1 MKKIAIVLL
10 ILFLGFQVYAQDNYK
25 VIKVNG
31 SITIKSSGK
40 GLSTGTVFSDNE
52 YLIFGQPTAKAAV
65 INPEKGRF
73 VITPSNADDL
83 MNSKSNF
90 IPGLSNIA
98 SRASLKSLD
107 DFIDIRDYFSGDYM
121 IFDTTVF
128 VVNNFEY
135 KMTDTTFFYCR
146 YKYNNEEINKKISF
160 QNDSMLILKND
171 LLSIDGNPV
180 PSDSINALQL
190 FYYQKNENKSTLINT
205 FNPIFAGEQ
214 LKAEV
219 QVILDELSD
228 KSFEEKFES
237 VYLYIIEFYCHPDEA
252 NLRVWL
258 KSNFDI

>member
-1 MKKIAIVLL
+1 MNQIMKQAQQMQQKLS
-10 ILFLGFQVYAQDNYK
+10 QVQAELADRT
-25 VIKVNG
+25 VSASVGGGMVTVTVNG
-31 SITIKSSGK
+31 K
-40 GLSTGTVFSDNE
+40 NE
-52 YLIFGQPTAKAAV
+52 
-65 INPEKGRF
+65 
-73 VITPSNADDL
+73 
-83 MNSKSNF
+83 
-90 IPGLSNIA
+90 
-98 SRASLKSLD
+98 
-107 DFIDIRDYFSGDYM
+107 
-121 IFDTTVF
+121 
-128 VVNNFEY
+128 
-135 KMTDTTFFYCR
+135 
-146 YKYNNEEINKKISF
+146 
-160 QNDSMLILKND
+160 

-237 VYLYIIEFYCHPDEA
+237 VYLYMIEFYCHPDES